1 MSTITHGLLATV
13 LAATKENAFAC
24 IGSVFNWGHAVSLW
38 LPSQN
43 GCLLLLPQEHQ
54 KYDFPSSTSTAYGDF

>member
-24 IGSVFNWGHAVSLW
+24 IGSVFNWGHARVFMAAIAKW
-38 LPSQN
+38 LFAAFAT
-43 GCLLLLPQEHQ
+43 GAQEV
-54 KYDFPSSTSTAYGDF
+54 